1 MMAAYAGVAIGRGT
15 AGMTII
21 GTDVGARSDDA
32 TLAHAIRSAIKVKG
46 SPVFE
51 RAGPFEVRLVEN
63 AEELRQA
70 QRLRFNVFYE
80 EGGAIAAAS
89 SQAQRLDFCPFDEIC
104 DHLVVLDTE
113 ARSAR
118 GRAKTRLVGTYRLL
132 RRDVAERNDG
142 FYSQGEFDLAPL
154 LGRHPQTR
162 FLELGRSCVHADYR
176 SKRVIELLWRGLW
189 LYARH
194 HTVDVLIGCASL
206 PGLDV
211 EANRLPLSFL
221 LRLAQAEPAWQVSAW
236 PHCRAAFEPAEARAV
251 DAKRGLLALP
261 PLLKAY
267 LRTGARFGHSAVLD
281 RQFGTTDVF
290 AVMPMNEIKE
300 RYLAHYGQPSCVSG
314 APVA

>member
-1 MMAAYAGVAIGRGT
+1 MTTIGPGVA
-15 AGMTII
+15 
-21 GTDVGARSDDA
+21 ARRDDA
-32 TLAHAIRSAIKVKG
+32 ALAHTIRSTIKVKG
-46 SPVFE
+46 SPIFE
-51 RAGPFEVRLVEN
+51 RAGPFEVRLVES
-63 AEELRQA
+63 AKELRQA
-70 QRLRFNVFYE
+70 QRLRYQVFYE
-80 EGGAIAAAS
+80 EGHAIASAS
-89 SQAQRLDFCPFDEIC
+89 STTQRLDLCPFDEIC

-113 ARSAR
+113 AAGPGERS
-118 GRAKTRLVGTYRLL
+118 KTRLVGTYRLL
-132 RRDVAERNDG
+132 RRDVAKRHNG

-154 LGRHPQTR
+154 LARHPDTR

-194 HTVDVLIGCASL
+194 HAVDVLIGCASL
-206 PGLDV
+206 PGLDL
-211 EANRLPLSFL
+211 EANRMPLSFL
-221 LRLAQAEPAWQVSAW
+221 LRLAQAESAWQVSAW
-236 PHCRAAFEPAEARAV
+236 PHCRAPFEPVAADAV

-290 AVMPMNEIKE
+290 AVMPMADIEE